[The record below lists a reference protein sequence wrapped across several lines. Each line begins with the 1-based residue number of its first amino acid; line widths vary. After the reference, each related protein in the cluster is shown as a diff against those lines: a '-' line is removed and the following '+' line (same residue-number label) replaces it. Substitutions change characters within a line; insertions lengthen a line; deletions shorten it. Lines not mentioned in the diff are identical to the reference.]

1 MGSTLMVRLS
11 DLHPS
16 EASHLRAR
24 ADAMPEFECEQWLT
38 PRPLAESTVALVS
51 TCGMHRRDDPPFTLG
66 AVDYRLIPRG
76 VDWADIIISHV
87 SANFDR
93 SGLADDPNVAMP
105 LDRLE
110 DLSAR
115 GEIGAVSSWH
125 YTFMGGHPQPQM
137 FEEAGTEVGR
147 LLAADGVDVALLVP
161 I

>member
-1 MGSTLMVRLS
+1 MVRLS

-16 EASHLRAR
+16 EADHLRAR
-24 ADAMPEFECEQWLT
+24 ADAMPEFECKQWLT

-51 TCGMHRRDDPPFTLG
+51 TCAMHRRDDPPFTPG

-76 VDWADIIISHV
+76 VDWADVVISHI

-110 DLSAR
+110 DLAAG

-125 YTFMGGHPQPQM
+125 YSFMGAHPRPEM
-137 FEEAGTEVGR
+137 FEEAGNEVGR
-147 LLAADGVDVALLVP
+147 LLAEDGVDVALLVP